1 MQIES
6 LKVFSDLVDTASFS
20 LAAQKNNVTQSAVS
34 QQIRA
39 LENRYNVTFFERGK
53 KNFSVTPEGQ
63 VFDAAAREMMDI
75 FAGIGESI
83 SALNNVVSG
92 KLRVATI
99 HSIGLHQLPALV
111 ASFREDFPEV
121 ELEVSYHSADDVYA
135 EVEEGRADV
144 GVVGFPKARRG
155 VVVEEV
161 TSEKLVIIA
170 TPDSEIATRK
180 RMKLS
185 DVGDNKFI
193 GFTQDSPT
201 RKGIDKLFREAGASV
216 DTALAF
222 DDVETVKRAV
232 IVEGGIAIVP
242 ESSVSHEVK
251 TGILVSIDI
260 TGVNAIR
267 PIGVVKKRTR
277 ATSPALREFLEV
289 LPQVA

>member
-39 LENRYNVTFFERGK
+39 LENRYGVTFFERGK

-63 VFDAAAREMMDI
+63 VFDSAAREMMEI

-83 SALNNVVSG
+83 GALNNVVSG
-92 KLRVATI
+92 RLRVATI
-99 HSIGLHQLPALV
+99 HSLGLHQLPALV
-111 ASFREDFPEV
+111 ERFREKFPEV
-121 ELEVSYHSADDVYA
+121 QLEVSYHSADEVYS
-135 EVEEGRADV
+135 EVEDGRADV
-144 GVVGFPKARRG
+144 GVVGFPKPRKG

-161 TSEKLVIIA
+161 TSERLVIIA
-170 TPDSEIATRK
+170 TPENEIAGRK

-185 DVGDNKFI
+185 DIEGCKFI
-193 GFTQDSPT
+193 GFSQDVPT
-201 RKGIDKLFREAGASV
+201 RKGIDKLFRESGASV
-216 DTALAF
+216 DTVLTF

-232 IVEGGIAIVP
+232 IVEGAVAIVP
-242 ESSVSHEVK
+242 ESAVSHEVK
-251 TGILVSIDI
+251 TGILVSVDI
-260 TGVNAIR
+260 SGVDAIR

-277 ATSPALREFLEV
+277 ATSPALREFLEMV
-289 LPQVA
+289 PELG

>member
-20 LAAQKNNVTQSAVS
+20 LAAQRNNVTQSAVS

-39 LENRYNVTFFERGK
+39 LENRYKVIFFERGK

-92 KLRVATI
+92 KLKVATI
-99 HSIGLHQLPALV
+99 HSVGLHQLPALTE
-111 ASFREDFPEV
+111 SFRESFPEV
-121 ELEVSYHSADDVYA
+121 QLEVSYHSADDVYS
-135 EVEEGRADV
+135 EVEDGRADV
-144 GVVGFPKARRG
+144 GIVGFPKARRG
-155 VVVEEV
+155 VVVEEIG
-161 TSEKLVIIA
+161 SEKLVIIA
-170 TPDSEIATRK
+170 TPDADIASRK

-185 DVGDNKFI
+185 DIGGSKFI
-193 GFTQDSPT
+193 GFSQDVPT
-201 RKGIDKLFREAGASV
+201 RKGIDKLFRESGTTV
-216 DTALAF
+216 DTVLTF

-232 IVEGGIAIVP
+232 IVEGAVAVVP
-242 ESSVSHEVK
+242 ESAVTHEVK

-260 TGVNAIR
+260 TGVDAIR

-289 LPQVA
+289 LPKLV